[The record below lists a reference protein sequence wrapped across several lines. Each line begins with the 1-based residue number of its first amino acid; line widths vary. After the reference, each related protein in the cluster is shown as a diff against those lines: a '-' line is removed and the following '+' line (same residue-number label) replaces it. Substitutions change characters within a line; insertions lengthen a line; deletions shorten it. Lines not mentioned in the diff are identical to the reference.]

1 MKILHPKTSLEYLL
15 FKLLHSVMVSTKVF
29 GTFSI
34 GSNPIEATNNNLL
47 WCNGS
52 TGGSNPLSVGSNP
65 TGRTINKILYGR
77 AYKDN
82 VREVSRLNKVYR

>member
-34 GSNPIEATNNNLL
+34 GSNPIEVTTFSYVS
-47 WCNGS
+47 NGNWS
-52 TGGSNPLSVGSNP
+52 DSKSEVLGSSPSR
-65 TGRTINKILYGR
+65 RTK
-77 AYKDN
+77 
-82 VREVSRLNKVYR
+82 

>member
-34 GSNPIEATNNNLL
+34 GSSPIEATTFSYVS
-47 WCNGS
+47 NGNWS
-52 TGGSNPLSVGSNP
+52 DSKSEVLGSSPS
-65 TGRTINKILYGR
+65 GRTK
-77 AYKDN
+77 
-82 VREVSRLNKVYR
+82 

>member
-34 GSNPIEATNNNLL
+34 GSNPIEVTTFSF
-47 WCNGS
+47 GVMVS